1 MHWIN
6 ILIILW
12 VVLHFIVKLNKLAKE
27 IKNSFNIAEI
37 TGFIIAFIL
46 HIFIIIYGIFFYS
59 WIN

>member
-12 VVLHFIVKLNKLAKE
+12 VVLHFIVKLNKLAKK